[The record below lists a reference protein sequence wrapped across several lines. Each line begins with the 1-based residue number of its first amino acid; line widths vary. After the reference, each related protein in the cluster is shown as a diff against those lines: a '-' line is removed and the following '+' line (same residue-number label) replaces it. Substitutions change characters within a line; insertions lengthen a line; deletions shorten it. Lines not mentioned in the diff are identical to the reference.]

1 MKNNKVFRKL
11 IFLVSILLD
20 TIFGFGIGVGIKKTR
35 TIFVHKL
42 CPDGQCLSHEH
53 AYYVQESLDDIRYY
67 VENIEKKDTS
77 HKWSK
82 RITKRTREI
91 DNIIK

>member
-11 IFLVSILLD
+11 IFLVGLILA
-20 TIFGFGIGVGIKKTR
+20 TIFGFGIGVGINKTR
-35 TIFVHKL
+35 TISVHKL
-42 CPDGQCLSHEH
+42 CPDGQCLSHEN
-53 AYYVQESLDDIRYY
+53 AYYVEESLDDIRYF

>member
-11 IFLVSILLD
+11 IFLVSILLA

-42 CPDGQCLSHEH
+42 CP